1 MGFPDFGA
9 NLRPI
14 LFDLG
19 QETGDELAIKRI
31 RDTVNKYMPFVT
43 LNGFQTYVDA
53 FDENTV
59 GKIGIQLTYTIPA
72 IDEILRSL
80 EVMLYVGG

>member
-1 MGFPDFGA
+1 
-9 NLRPI
+9 
-14 LFDLG
+14 
-19 QETGDELAIKRI
+19 
-31 RDTVNKYMPFVT
+31 MPFVS
-43 LNGFQTYVDA
+43 LQGFQTYVDA

-59 GKIGIQLTYTIPA
+59 GKIGVQLTYTIPA